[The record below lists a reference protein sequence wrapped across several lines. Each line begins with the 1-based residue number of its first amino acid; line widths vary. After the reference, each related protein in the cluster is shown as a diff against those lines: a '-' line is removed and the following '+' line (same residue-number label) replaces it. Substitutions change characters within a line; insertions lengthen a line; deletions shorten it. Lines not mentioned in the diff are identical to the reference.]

1 MSNASEA
8 SKSSDRNESLLFHG
22 TSSEL
27 WKKIKKDKLLK
38 RAPSGDQCVSLTSD
52 YKVARYF
59 AEMSC
64 KGDAGGTPVILK
76 VNAEGLNAQ
85 SFSSA
90 VWGERECDWEAEIA
104 CWDDIPLSRVEL
116 LPAAKAVRYDAIAY
130 RIERDGVLVA
140 MTLQLG
146 NGLWSLNDME
156 EKKIGK
162 RNYKTPKEAA
172 AAFDALLPAVPRFE
186 HLEIGIIG

>member
-1 MSNASEA
+1 MSKE
-8 SKSSDRNESLLFHG
+8 NEGQSAHSYEPNGLYHG

-27 WKKIKKDKLLK
+27 WKAIKKEGLLK
-38 RAPSGDQCVSLTSD
+38 RAPTGDQCVSLTSD

-64 KGDAGGTPVILK
+64 KGDTGGSPIILK
-76 VNAEGLNAQ
+76 VNVEGLNAQ
-85 SFSSA
+85 PFSSG
-90 VWGERECDWEAEIA
+90 VWGEGECNWEEEIA

-140 MTLQLG
+140 MALQLG
-146 NGLWSLNDME
+146 NGLWSLNDVD

-162 RNYKTPKEAA
+162 RNYKSPKEVA
-172 AAFDALLPAVPRFE
+172 AAFDALLPDISRS
-186 HLEIGIIG
+186 